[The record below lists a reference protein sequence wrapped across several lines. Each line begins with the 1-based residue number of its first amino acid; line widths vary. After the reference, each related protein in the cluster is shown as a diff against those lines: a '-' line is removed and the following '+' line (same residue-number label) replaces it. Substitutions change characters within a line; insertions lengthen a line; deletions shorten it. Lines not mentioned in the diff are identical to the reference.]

1 VPTRDGYQEMAHMRD
16 FDGRSEMQAK
26 QTAPIDEL
34 TSEIGQLRARWNVL
48 HHPFY
53 QRWSAGEL
61 SRAELR
67 AYAREYDHAVIAIA
81 VASRRAAE
89 LSDGGLSGEL
99 ERHAAE
105 EEAHIELWR
114 TFIDGAGGQPRAAG
128 GAQAPLDRT
137 RALARTW
144 SGAEHRS
151 LAEHL
156 VTLYAVESAQP
167 EIAQVKLDGLLESY
181 GFEDG
186 PATEYFRV
194 HAVRD
199 AEHAALA
206 RASLGEVVREDADVV
221 ALDRHAESVYR
232 AYWELLDGL
241 ESIR

>member
-1 VPTRDGYQEMAHMRD
+1 MRD
-16 FDGRSEMQAK
+16 FHDRNEMQAG
-26 QTAPIDEL
+26 AVPIDEL
-34 TSEIGQLRARWNVL
+34 SSAIEALRRRWDVL
-48 HHPFY
+48 RHPFY
-53 QRWSAGEL
+53 ERWSAGEL
-61 SRAELR
+61 SRAELQ
-67 AYAREYDHAVIAIA
+67 AYAREYERAVVAIA

-89 LSDGGLSGEL
+89 LTDSSLGGEL

-114 TFIDGAGGQPRAAG
+114 TFDDGIGGRASLSADDADG
-128 GAQAPLDRT
+128 PLPQT
-137 RALARTW
+137 VALERTW
-144 SGAEHRS
+144 SGSEQSS

-167 EIAQVKLDGLLESY
+167 EIARVKLNGLLERY

-194 HAVRD
+194 HAVHD

-206 RASLGEVVREDADVV
+206 RASLGEIVHAQEDRIT
-221 ALDRHAESVYR
+221 LERHAESVYR

-241 ESIR
+241 ESNRSST